1 MNVREKSRTAA
12 QAVTRTIVI
21 AIYDGCEV
29 LDATAPAE
37 AFEMANRTLQ
47 EQGAT
52 QPAYRV
58 VLVAEKAGQIT
69 TSSGL
74 RLVADSWS
82 EVTTAIDTLAVV
94 GGPHAALQRAMTNG
108 ALPAWL
114 RSMAGRVR
122 RLVSICSGAF
132 MLAEAQ
138 LLDGRRATTHWME
151 TERLAR
157 EYPLITVEP
166 DALFVKDGPFATSA
180 GATAGLDLA
189 LALIEDDFG
198 KHLALAV
205 ARRLVLYLKRPGGQ
219 TQFST
224 HLRAQM
230 VTGESLATTLAW
242 MEEHF
247 QDRITVEMFAEHAC
261 MSPRNFA
268 RTFLKETGTTPAKY
282 LELVRLEH
290 AIQLLEG
297 SSQPL
302 AVIAQACGFSTTE
315 HLRRGFYRHL
325 GISPATYRERF

>member
-1 MNVREKSRTAA
+1 MREKFQTAA
-12 QAVTRTIVI
+12 QSMTRNIVI

-37 AFEMANRTLQ
+37 AFEMANRTLL
-47 EQGAT
+47 EQGGT

-58 VLVAEKAGQIT
+58 SLVAENAGQVI

-94 GGPHAALQRAMTNG
+94 GGPRVALQCAVANYSLIT
-108 ALPAWL
+108 WL
-114 RSMAGRVR
+114 RSMPDRAR

-132 MLAEAQ
+132 MLAEAH

-157 EYPLITVEP
+157 EYPLVKVDP
-166 DALFVKDGPFATSA
+166 DAIFVKDGPIATSA

-230 VTGESLATTLAW
+230 VAGESLTMTLAW
-242 MEEHF
+242 MEENF
-247 QDRITVEMFAEHAC
+247 QHRITVEMLAEHAC

-268 RTFLKETGTTPAKY
+268 RTFLRETGTTPAKY

-325 GISPATYRERF
+325 GISPGAYRERF